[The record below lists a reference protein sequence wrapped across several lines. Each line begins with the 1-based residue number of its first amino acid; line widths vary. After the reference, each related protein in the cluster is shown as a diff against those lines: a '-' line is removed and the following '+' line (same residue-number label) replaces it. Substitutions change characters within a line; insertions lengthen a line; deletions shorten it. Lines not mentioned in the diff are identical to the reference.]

1 MSPSEATPEPTMTPV
16 LYSFRRCP
24 YAIRARMA
32 LVAADIRCELREV
45 VLRDKPPEMLE
56 ASAKGTVPVLVVGD
70 RVIDES
76 LDVMHW
82 ALAER
87 DPLLWSEGPDEET
100 RVLLQANDGPFKH
113 HLDRYKYS
121 VRHDDVDLHTE
132 RDQAAMF
139 IAQLEARLEVGAYL
153 TGDQPRL
160 ADVAIFPFVRQ
171 FAGVDK
177 AHWQSAP
184 FANTRRWLEQWLA
197 SPLFS
202 RCMHKSA
209 RWRPEDERVFF
220 PPPA

>member
-1 MSPSEATPEPTMTPV
+1 MSPSDDAPGPAVFPI

-32 LVAADIRCELREV
+32 LAAGDIRCELREV
-45 VLRDKPPEMLE
+45 VLRDKPPAMLE

-87 DPLLWSEGPDEET
+87 DPLLWNEGPDEET
-100 RVLLQANDGPFKH
+100 RILLEANDGPFKH

-121 VRHDDVDLHTE
+121 VRHNDVDVHTE
-132 RDQAAMF
+132 RDQAAVF

-153 TGDQPRL
+153 TGDRSRL
-160 ADVAIFPFVRQ
+160 VDVATFPFVRQ

-177 AHWQSAP
+177 AYWQTAP
-184 FANTRRWLEQWLA
+184 FPHTRRWLAHWLA
-197 SPLFS
+197 SPLFA
-202 RCMHKSA
+202 RCMHKSPP
-209 RWRPEDERVFF
+209 WRPVDERVFF